1 MVVSVSLPCRVSVLC
16 GVKIVTSC
24 YRSMV
29 CRPLVIAGLV
39 LFDSL
44 PMVVGGLGKVF

>member
-1 MVVSVSLPCRVSVLC
+1 VVVSVSLPSRVSVLC
-16 GVKIVTSC
+16 GVKIATSC

-29 CRPLVIAGLV
+29 CRRLVIASLV
-39 LFDSL
+39 LFGRL